1 MKRAI
6 EETKRVKNSA
16 ERVYGGFFVSGTDIS
31 TAKNGR
37 IRFAA
42 FRVRKRYI
50 ACALIFFALT
60 VAASAVYAHIRGR
73 SVETFVTPMNGRI
86 VLLDPGHGGKD
97 AGASANGAVEK
108 ELNLEIARLVQGY
121 IEEGGGAAILTRTED
136 KDTSDPNRAAGTSWK
151 MSDLKYRKKD
161 IENFKADAFVSIHM
175 NKFGQSKY
183 RGAQVFYTAESE
195 ESKILGETL
204 QRSVKDVL
212 DDGNTREAKPS
223 KNAIY
228 VLKGNAV
235 PSALIECGFLSNAEE
250 AQLLSDPDYRRRV
263 AWGIYIGIVRFF
275 SR

>member
-1 MKRAI
+1 MKRTV

-16 ERVYGGFFVSGTDIS
+16 ERGRGVFFASGADIS

-50 ACALIFFALT
+50 VCALIFFALT
-60 VAASAVYAHIRGR
+60 VAAGAVYAHIRGR

-151 MSDLKYRKKD
+151 MSDLKSRKKD

-228 VLKGNAV
+228 VLKGNTV

>member
-1 MKRAI
+1 MKRTV
-6 EETKRVKNSA
+6 EETKSVKNSA
-16 ERVYGGFFVSGTDIS
+16 ERGRGVFFASGTDIS

-50 ACALIFFALT
+50 VCALIFFALT
-60 VAASAVYAHIRGR
+60 VAAGAVYAHIRGR

-121 IEEGGGAAILTRTED
+121 IEEGGGTAILTRTED

-151 MSDLKYRKKD
+151 MSDLKSRKKD

>member
-1 MKRAI
+1 MKRTV

-16 ERVYGGFFVSGTDIS
+16 ERGRGVFFASGADIS

-50 ACALIFFALT
+50 ACVMIFFALT
-60 VAASAVYAHIRGR
+60 VAAGAVYAHIRGR

-121 IEEGGGAAILTRTED
+121 IEEGGGTAILTRTED

-151 MSDLKYRKKD
+151 MSDLKSRKKD

-204 QRSVKDVL
+204 QCSVRDIL

-228 VLKGNAV
+228 VLKGNTV
-235 PSALIECGFLSNAEE
+235 PSALIECGFLSNTEE

>member
-50 ACALIFFALT
+50 ACALIFFVLT

-121 IEEGGGAAILTRTED
+121 IEEGGGTAILTRNED
-136 KDTSDPNRAAGTSWK
+136 RDTSDPNRAAGTSWK
-151 MSDLKYRKKD
+151 MSDLKSRKKD

-228 VLKGNAV
+228 VLKGNTV

>member
-50 ACALIFFALT
+50 ACALIFFVLT

-121 IEEGGGAAILTRTED
+121 IEEGGGTAILTRTED

-151 MSDLKYRKKD
+151 MSDLKSRKKD

-228 VLKGNAV
+228 VLKGNTV

>member
-1 MKRAI
+1 MKRTV

-16 ERVYGGFFVSGTDIS
+16 ERGRGVFFASGADIS

-50 ACALIFFALT
+50 VCVMIFFALT
-60 VAASAVYAHIRGR
+60 VAAGAVYAHIRGR

-121 IEEGGGAAILTRTED
+121 IEEGGGTAILTRTED

-151 MSDLKYRKKD
+151 MSDLKSRKKD

>member
-1 MKRAI
+1 MKRAV

-50 ACALIFFALT
+50 ACALIFFVLT

-121 IEEGGGAAILTRTED
+121 IEEGGGTAILTRTED

-151 MSDLKYRKKD
+151 MSDLKSRKKD

>member
-50 ACALIFFALT
+50 ACALIFFVLT

-121 IEEGGGAAILTRTED
+121 IEEGGGTAILTRTED

-151 MSDLKYRKKD
+151 MSDLKSRKKD

-212 DDGNTREAKPS
+212 DDGNTRGAKPS

-228 VLKGNAV
+228 VLKGNTV

>member
-6 EETKRVKNSA
+6 EETKRAKNSE
-16 ERVYGGFFVSGTDIS
+16 ERVCGGFFAPKTDRS

-50 ACALIFFALT
+50 ACALIFFVLT

-121 IEEGGGAAILTRTED
+121 IE
-136 KDTSDPNRAAGTSWK
+136 
-151 MSDLKYRKKD
+151 
-161 IENFKADAFVSIHM
+161 
-175 NKFGQSKY
+175 
-183 RGAQVFYTAESE
+183 
-195 ESKILGETL
+195 
-204 QRSVKDVL
+204 VL
-212 DDGNTREAKPS
+212 
-223 KNAIY
+223 
-228 VLKGNAV
+228 
-235 PSALIECGFLSNAEE
+235 
-250 AQLLSDPDYRRRV
+250 
-263 AWGIYIGIVRFF
+263 RF
-275 SR
+275 

>member
-6 EETKRVKNSA
+6 EETKRVKKSA

-60 VAASAVYAHIRGR
+60 VAAGAVYAHIRGR

-151 MSDLKYRKKD
+151 MSDLKSRKKD

-195 ESKILGETL
+195 KSKILGETL

-228 VLKGNAV
+228 VLKGNTV
-235 PSALIECGFLSNAEE
+235 PSVLIECGFLSNAEE

>member
-16 ERVYGGFFVSGTDIS
+16 ERVYGGFFAPKTDRS

-50 ACALIFFALT
+50 ACVMIFFALT
-60 VAASAVYAHIRGR
+60 VAAGAVYAHIRGR

-121 IEEGGGAAILTRTED
+121 IEEGGGTAILTRNED
-136 KDTSDPNRAAGTSWK
+136 RDTSDPNRAAGTSWK
-151 MSDLKYRKKD
+151 MSDLKSRKKD

-228 VLKGNAV
+228 VLKGNTV

>member
-1 MKRAI
+1 M
-6 EETKRVKNSA
+6 
-16 ERVYGGFFVSGTDIS
+16 
-31 TAKNGR
+31 
-37 IRFAA
+37 
-42 FRVRKRYI
+42 
-50 ACALIFFALT
+50 IFFALT

-121 IEEGGGAAILTRTED
+121 IEEGGGTAILTRTED
-136 KDTSDPNRAAGTSWK
+136 RDTSDPNRAVGTSWK
-151 MSDLKYRKKD
+151 MSDLKSRKKD
-161 IENFKADAFVSIHM
+161 IENFRADAFVSIHM

-228 VLKGNAV
+228 VLKGNTV

>member
-50 ACALIFFALT
+50 ACALIFFVLT

-151 MSDLKYRKKD
+151 MSDLKSRKKD

-212 DDGNTREAKPS
+212 DDGNIREAKPS

-228 VLKGNAV
+228 VLKGNTV